1 MAVKPNTKEKSC
13 VPIGAIAESRLQ
25 APPMHSAKQDIPT
38 NNNNNTFVPIQNP
51 VEIRQLTEVAAMQY
65 STGVPPVL
73 PMDTPLNAHQMQM
86 FYMHQHPPLRSP
98 HPQMKPPLGAST
110 IASMM
115 PPPKL
120 PMNGGT
126 HIMYEKNHMMSISK
140 AANSMEPPSLPSTLA
155 TMPTGSDSMS
165 AYTKLL
171 GYTLP
176 NAMIPNPNGN
186 GTSIASR
193 PVSLGLPIQNTMVNN
208 SVTYSVPCI
217 TSATSSVVENLNKV
231 TNGTPMPNI
240 QPMMVS
246 HTSVVDSNAYVAHHT
261 QLNSNSCNPPMY
273 QSSPGQPAP
282 SVPPLP
288 GQGPAGPQPVIQMP
302 GPNGSGAPLPQTMAG
317 QALPNHGHVGTPP
330 AMPNVG
336 NSTLPPPP
344 PGCSTCGC
352 HGHCVGSSTTSSSTT
367 NFQQFN
373 VNMWGHQQHPMF
385 PGYPAL
391 GIMPVTTNGLL
402 PPNLSFSHP
411 LPQMSMPPNG
421 INPDLVYNNQPPNF
435 GVIPPIDNVANSVF
449 VSSASNSGYA
459 GTHLGQMPQNQA
471 EKGKAKTSHC
481 YNCGNIGHN
490 AIDCQES
497 TMESMTHSGLLN
509 YVAF

>member
-1 MAVKPNTKEKSC
+1 MAIKQNPKEKSS

-38 NNNNNTFVPIQNP
+38 NNNNNAFVPIQNP
-51 VEIRQLTEVAAMQY
+51 LEIRQLTEVASMQY

-73 PMDTPLNAHQMQM
+73 PMDTQLSAHQMQM

-98 HPQMKPPLGAST
+98 HPHMKPPLGAST
-110 IASMM
+110 IANMM

-120 PMNGGT
+120 SNMNGGT
-126 HIMYEKNHMMSISK
+126 HIVYEKNHMMSMSK
-140 AANSMEPPSLPSTLA
+140 AANSMEPASLPSSLA
-155 TMPTGSDSMS
+155 NLPTGSDSMS

-193 PVSLGLPIQNTMVNN
+193 PASLGLPIQNTMVNN

-217 TSATSSVVENLNKV
+217 TSATSSVVENLSKV
-231 TNGTPMPNI
+231 TNGTHMHGI

-246 HTSVVDSNAYVAHHT
+246 HTSVVDSNTYIAHHS
-261 QLNSNSCNPPMY
+261 QLSSTSCNHPMY
-273 QSSPGQPAP
+273 QSSPGQPTP
-282 SVPPLP
+282 GIHPVPT
-288 GQGPAGPQPVIQMP
+288 QGPAVTQPVVPMA
-302 GPNGSGAPLPQTMAG
+302 GPNGTGAALPQNMSG
-317 QALPNHGHVGTPP
+317 QALPSHGHVATPP

-336 NSTLPPPP
+336 NSSMPPP

-352 HGHCVGSSTTSSSTT
+352 HGHCVGSSTTSSSSST
-367 NFQQFN
+367 NFQQFSM
-373 VNMWGHQQHPMF
+373 NMWGHQQHPMF

-435 GVIPPIDNVANSVF
+435 GVLPPIENSANSVF
-449 VSSASNSGYA
+449 VTSANNSGYA
-459 GTHLGQMPQNQA
+459 GTHPPVPHNQA
-471 EKGKAKTSHC
+471 EKGKTSHC

-509 YVAF
+509 